1 MFLRI
6 SHILPKECYG
16 ENWGYSL
23 KCVMCCSSSRSLSK
37 KQMITFTFLLKFVTV
52 EYMSDP
58 GQEKHV
64 PSLWMT
70 IFQYQTYLN
79 ELLQNVGFRMRK
91 EEREGGK
98 EKKGKERE
106 KHERKSDWKLW
117 CLFNDVKGNWYKTKH
132 DLDLCCTQVQQS
144 CIILH
149 VNMRICSEFLAEN
162 LLVLGESG
170 KKIMI

>member
-1 MFLRI
+1 MLCVVLLPEVCQRNKWLLLLSFWSLLLLNICQTQDKRSMYHLCEWQYFNI
-6 SHILPKECYG
+6 KHILMSFCKMLDLE
-16 ENWGYSL
+16 WG
-23 KCVMCCSSSRSLSK
+23 
-37 KQMITFTFLLKFVTV
+37 
-52 EYMSDP
+52 
-58 GQEKHV
+58 
-64 PSLWMT
+64 
-70 IFQYQTYLN
+70 
-79 ELLQNVGFRMRK
+79 RK

>member
-52 EYMSDP
+52 EYMSDL

-91 EEREGGK
+91 EGRKGGRERKERKGK
-98 EKKGKERE
+98 GKTWEKKWLETLM
-106 KHERKSDWKLW
+106 SL
-117 CLFNDVKGNWYKTKH
+117 
-132 DLDLCCTQVQQS
+132 
-144 CIILH
+144 
-149 VNMRICSEFLAEN
+149 
-162 LLVLGESG
+162 
-170 KKIMI
+170 